1 MSYSAVITGVGSYL
15 PQKVMTNDDMAKI
28 VDTSD
33 EWIRGRTGIQQRHIA
48 AEGEVTSDLAAAAA
62 EEALNNAGVSKD
74 EIDLIIVATTTPDLT
89 MPSTA
94 AIVQKKLGIA
104 QGAAFDVAAVC
115 SGFVYG
121 MSIVKAM
128 IASAQAK
135 KALLIGAET
144 MSRILDWE
152 DRSTCVLF
160 GDGAGA
166 VVIEAQENTDRGIQV
181 VQLRADGSQSDI
193 LNTTGGVS
201 TDKQAGKLF
210 MAGQEVFRHGVEKMA
225 EISQEVMAEAGLSI
239 DDVDWF
245 IPHQANA
252 RIVQSIGRK
261 LKIAPEKIILTLHEH
276 ANTSAA
282 SIPLAMSDAAGKGQI
297 KEGQIVVTPALGA
310 GLTWGCCIIKW

>member
-201 TDKQAGKLF
+201 TDKQAGNLF